1 MRKAKDSNTCLFSKM
16 NKFLVIAMLAIMA
29 ASCGEPATNSTAS
42 NTQKK
47 TGGNGD
53 RGNEIIAEFLKRD
66 AAPLRKTRVRFNI
79 TSEDGVKVYE
89 IDVWRKQAG
98 DETSTLTQII
108 KPEED
113 SDLASLT
120 VETKDKPANVT
131 SYSTT
136 LKDFRETDTNKMF
149 FGGITAGELLG
160 EWHKFDFRL
169 VKEEGGQFQLE
180 GKLKKG
186 ESGTVARSE
195 VTMSSDNYVPK
206 QLKLYDS
213 SDKLIRTFDITDTK
227 TDDHGAYASKTTVDN
242 PIYKTKTEI
251 EILSREFPATV
262 DPTFFT
268 KDKLKAIASR
278 SK

>member
-1 MRKAKDSNTCLFSKM
+1 MRKAKDSPIGIVRKL
-16 NKFLVIAMLAIMA
+16 NKFLIIATLAILA
-29 ASCGEPATNSTAS
+29 ASCSEPATNSTAS

-47 TGGNGD
+47 PAGDAD
-53 RGNEIIAEFLKRD
+53 RGNEIITEFLRRD

-89 IDVWRKQAG
+89 IDVWRKQSEN
-98 DETSTLTQII
+98 ETTTLTQIV

-120 VETKDKPANVT
+120 VESKGKPTTVT
-131 SYSTT
+131 TYSTT

-160 EWHKFDFRL
+160 EWNKFDFRL
-169 VKEEGGQFQLE
+169 VQEDAGQFQLE

-186 ESGTVARSE
+186 ESGTIARSE
-195 VTMSSDNYVPK
+195 VTMRSDNYVPT

-227 TDDHGAYASKTTVDN
+227 TDDHGTYASKTTVDN
-242 PIYKTKTEI
+242 PIYKSKTEI
-251 EILSREFPATV
+251 EIVSREFPASV
-262 DPTFFT
+262 DPQFLTR
-268 KDKLKAIASR
+268 DKLKAIASR

>member
-1 MRKAKDSNTCLFSKM
+1 MRKAKDSHIDIFSKM

-47 TGGNGD
+47 TAGNGD

-120 VETKDKPANVT
+120 LETKDKPANVT

-180 GKLKKG
+180 GRLKKG

>member
-1 MRKAKDSNTCLFSKM
+1 MRKAKASPIGIFSKM
-16 NKFLVIAMLAIMA
+16 NRFLVIAILAILA
-29 ASCGEPATNSTAS
+29 ASCSEPAANSSAS
-42 NTQKK
+42 NAQRKSV
-47 TGGNGD
+47 GSSD
-53 RGNEIIAEFLKRD
+53 RGNEIIAEYMRRD

-79 TSEDGVKVYE
+79 TSEDDVKVYE
-89 IDVWRKQAG
+89 IDVWRKQSEN
-98 DETSTLTQII
+98 ETTTLTQII

-120 VETKDKPANVT
+120 AEAPGKPTTVT
-131 SYSTT
+131 TYSTT

-160 EWHKFDFRL
+160 EWNKFDFRL
-169 VKEEGGQFQLE
+169 IKEEAGQFQLE

-195 VTMSSDNYVPK
+195 VTMRSDNYVPT

-213 SDKLIRTFDITDTK
+213 SDKLIRTFDITNTK
-227 TDDHGAYASKTTVDN
+227 TDDHGTYASKTTVDN

-251 EILSREFPATV
+251 EIISREFPASV
-262 DPTFFT
+262 DSQFFT
-268 KDKLKAIASR
+268 REKLKAIASR